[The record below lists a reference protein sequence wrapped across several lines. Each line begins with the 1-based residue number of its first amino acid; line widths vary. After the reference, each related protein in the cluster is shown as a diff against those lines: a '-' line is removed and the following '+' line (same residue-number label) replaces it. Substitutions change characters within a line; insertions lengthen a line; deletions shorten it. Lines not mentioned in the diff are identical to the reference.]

1 MVIQI
6 MSTVVFRIENLS
18 LDIIDSKTLKQF
30 NYQMF
35 SENFGSEKKISSDY
49 SSTIQEALAGS
60 ELCLRNWEKANVV

>member
-35 SENFGSEKKISSDY
+35 SENFGSEKKIS
-49 SSTIQEALAGS
+49 
-60 ELCLRNWEKANVV
+60 